1 MYRAVWDC
9 GYPILGSAHA
19 RASPF
24 WLVRARSDLAE
35 IFLNAGH
42 VQRRPTRQA
51 WSGSHLAQLG
61 LEAPGHPG
69 QPIFVQLP
77 ESGVNMMHRL
87 PSSANAVIV
96 IVGTLSLITIT
107 MVISDAVAVSSFARD
122 VIRVAGVQL
131 VGLAGSAW
139 QRQAASR
146 KTT

>member
-1 MYRAVWDC
+1 
-9 GYPILGSAHA
+9 
-19 RASPF
+19 
-24 WLVRARSDLAE
+24 
-35 IFLNAGH
+35 
-42 VQRRPTRQA
+42 
-51 WSGSHLAQLG
+51 
-61 LEAPGHPG
+61 
-69 QPIFVQLP
+69 
-77 ESGVNMMHRL
+77 MMHRL